1 MNTNIHQLTADLV
14 TQLSGTHQGPCL
26 SLYQPTH
33 RHHPG
38 NLQDPIRFRG
48 LLKQIRQT
56 LHEHHT
62 TDTINT
68 LTEPLESMG
77 RDRDF
82 WNHTLDGLA
91 VFAAPG
97 LFRVIRLPRP
107 VQELVVAAD
116 SFHTKPLRRFL
127 QSADRYQVLELSL
140 SAIKLYEGTRDALD
154 PVDLAPQVPRTITEA
169 LGEELTEPH
178 QTVAAYGGTGGE
190 SRSMHH
196 GHGGRKDELDSDQER
211 FFRAIDRAILDHH
224 SRPSGLPLL
233 LAALSEHQGEF
244 RQISKN
250 PFLLADGIKINP
262 GALSMDQLR
271 EQAWE
276 QFEPQY
282 QARLAKLVED
292 FAVATSRGLGLEQ
305 LAPIAEAA
313 VLGRIATLLVEA
325 DREIGGR
332 LDAETGRIERGD
344 LNHPELD
351 DLLDD
356 LGDLVLK
363 KGGRVLVI
371 PAERMPTTTGAAAI
385 CRYS

>member
-1 MNTNIHQLTADLV
+1 MNMNTNQLTANLI
-14 TQLSGTHQGPCL
+14 TELSGTHQSPCL

-33 RHHPG
+33 RHHPD
-38 NLQDPIRFRG
+38 NQQDPMRFRG
-48 LLKQIRQT
+48 LLKQMRQA

-62 TDTINT
+62 PDAIST

-77 RDRDF
+77 RDHDF

-107 VQELVVAAD
+107 VRELAVAAD

-127 QSADRYQVLELSL
+127 QSADRYQVLALSL
-140 SAIKLYEGTRDALD
+140 SEIRLYEGSRDALD
-154 PVDLAPQVPRTITEA
+154 PVDLASDVPRTITEA

-178 QTVAAYGGTGGE
+178 QTVAAYGGTGEG
-190 SRSMHH
+190 RSMHH
-196 GHGGRKDELDSDQER
+196 GHGGKKDEVDSDQER
-211 FFRAIDRAILDHH
+211 FFRAIDRAILEHH
-224 SRPSGLPLL
+224 SRPAGLPLL
-233 LAALSEHQGEF
+233 LAALSEHHGEF
-244 RQISKN
+244 GQISQN

-262 GALSMDQLR
+262 DALSMDQLR
-271 EQAWE
+271 QRAWE

-292 FAVATSRGLGLEQ
+292 FAVATSKRLGLEQ
-305 LAPIAEAA
+305 LAQIAEAA
-313 VLGRIATLLVEA
+313 ALGRIATLLIEA
-325 DREIGGR
+325 DREIGGGR
-332 LDAETGRIERGD
+332 LDADTGRIERGN